1 MYTVLFLS
9 QVLSYIILFFYD
21 YDCSVA
27 GVFWMP
33 LKFPTFNFLFH
44 LATDITTLE
53 HLGTSQMKPHLEQ
66 LLKLVLR
73 GPSVRRVS
81 FHIYRQTTL
90 SNYCPQ
96 TIAYFFVLHKPSA
109 VYSISYLPVGICS
122 CFVSILKK
130 VSDFFLSS

>member
-1 MYTVLFLS
+1 
-9 QVLSYIILFFYD
+9 
-21 YDCSVA
+21 
-27 GVFWMP
+27 MP

-53 HLGTSQMKPHLEQ
+53 HLGTSQMKPHLDQ

-96 TIAYFFVLHKPSA
+96 TIAYFFCTINPAQCTVLVIYQWEFAAALFQFEKKS
-109 VYSISYLPVGICS
+109 VIS
-122 CFVSILKK
+122 
-130 VSDFFLSS
+130 FLVLDT